1 LSFYAYLFLS
11 RGEGDNKQV
20 GKPISKV
27 LPTNQASEG
36 AAEMETEMPSAP
48 NEEAMCVQ
56 DIGAVNSLVEQDKV
70 NQGNSKA
77 SASACEAM
85 ATAAEPKT
93 ESTTSSGFGDMLSF
107 GRVFQ
112 QPVQNLLSD
121 MNELTLSLNYERFQ
135 EQLRQREQQQK
146 QALSPGQELEQAE
159 DDALLR
165 DAVEEAAQML
175 GQDRPVSGRTSTS
188 EMQNGIGEASGQEC
202 SWLWQV
208 EEDNSTRPLNWNDE
222 DDLEFD
228 PYGESSKGLAEIM
241 EAEKRR
247 VVNGVRES
255 LRNEQQ
261 YAEKEQQSAQ
271 QEQPYSQEEHVPLW
285 RRRGSNAEATI
296 QSHAQAHAQAAQAQA
311 HAQAQA
317 AQAQA
322 QTHALNQINQAQAEA
337 AQAQAAQAQAAQ
349 AQCLPQSH
357 MPGQVKAMW
366 LVVYGGWCASG
377 IALLL
382 QSVQDDN

>member
-1 LSFYAYLFLS
+1 VFDVLMLYCC
-11 RGEGDNKQV
+11 V
-20 GKPISKV
+20 CHKV
-27 LPTNQASEG
+27 
-36 AAEMETEMPSAP
+36 
-48 NEEAMCVQ
+48 
-56 DIGAVNSLVEQDKV
+56 
-70 NQGNSKA
+70 
-77 SASACEAM
+77 
-85 ATAAEPKT
+85 
-93 ESTTSSGFGDMLSF
+93 GFGKLRRTTAQD
-107 GRVFQ
+107 
-112 QPVQNLLSD
+112 LLTGMMKMILVIQSH
-121 MNELTLSLNYERFQ
+121 YF
-135 EQLRQREQQQK
+135 
-146 QALSPGQELEQAE
+146 
-159 DDALLR
+159 
-165 DAVEEAAQML
+165 
-175 GQDRPVSGRTSTS
+175 PVSYPFILAFLMS
-188 EMQNGIGEASGQEC
+188 
-202 SWLWQV
+202 V
-208 EEDNSTRPLNWNDE
+208 
-222 DDLEFD
+222 EFD

-255 LRNEQQ
+255 LRNEQQYAEQEQQ

-337 AQAQAAQAQAAQ
+337 AQAQAAQAQ
-349 AQCLPQSH
+349 CLPQSH

>member
-1 LSFYAYLFLS
+1 MS
-11 RGEGDNKQV
+11 Q
-20 GKPISKV
+20 
-27 LPTNQASEG
+27 
-36 AAEMETEMPSAP
+36 
-48 NEEAMCVQ
+48 
-56 DIGAVNSLVEQDKV
+56 
-70 NQGNSKA
+70 
-77 SASACEAM
+77 
-85 ATAAEPKT
+85 
-93 ESTTSSGFGDMLSF
+93 
-107 GRVFQ
+107 
-112 QPVQNLLSD
+112 
-121 MNELTLSLNYERFQ
+121 
-135 EQLRQREQQQK
+135 
-146 QALSPGQELEQAE
+146 
-159 DDALLR
+159 
-165 DAVEEAAQML
+165 
-175 GQDRPVSGRTSTS
+175 
-188 EMQNGIGEASGQEC
+188 